1 MLTICLSLGIL
12 GPGNTRK
19 RRPFQGPATHHV
31 YRNMRHL
38 QRDSMGLPVPAM
50 GLPVP
55 GGEPRT
61 PGRECAIV
69 HGSYNYGQMLRRGL
83 ILPSSTR
90 WWVMH
95 NGVEPG
101 WRAEG

>member
-1 MLTICLSLGIL
+1 MLQMLTICLSLGIL

-31 YRNMRHL
+31 YRNMCHL

-55 GGEPRT
+55 RRRAPR
-61 PGRECAIV
+61 AW
-69 HGSYNYGQMLRRGL
+69 Q
-83 ILPSSTR
+83 
-90 WWVMH
+90 
-95 NGVEPG
+95 GVCHRP
-101 WRAEG
+101 RKL